1 MHTGLQWKF
10 IRYKQQT
17 DDYYA
22 FINVTSILHLYYI
35 VMFCSVLKHIN
46 PRQMH
51 VNANHVKFPF
61 NGMPLYV
68 NITSIIVYR
77 LWRCWTVRLFMAT
90 SFTTKRKGK
99 KNASLYVISLYSY
112 NQNLNSNYMLLSHIQ
127 LSSSPYSVVLTF
139 MFRKLEE
146 TPLTNPIGFFSKHF
160 FFVNFDCL

>member
-1 MHTGLQWKF
+1 MTISFPTNVTSLTCLTSEIPFFDQENTFYLDKLYFTYYMHTGLQWKF

-22 FINVTSILHLYYI
+22 FINFISILHLYYI

-61 NGMPLYV
+61 NSMPLYV

-99 KNASLYVISLYSY
+99 KKCITVCYFALFL
-112 NQNLNSNYMLLSHIQ
+112 
-127 LSSSPYSVVLTF
+127 
-139 MFRKLEE
+139 
-146 TPLTNPIGFFSKHF
+146 
-160 FFVNFDCL
+160 